1 MRVLLDENL
10 PRALAEESTGHRVST
25 VQAEG
30 WSGTTNGELLGRA
43 NQRFDA
49 LLTMDRGLQYQQNL
63 RGLGARIV
71 VIHAHSNRTAHLQPL
86 IGRILKALDDLPPGK
101 IREVRV

>member
-10 PRALAEESTGHRVST
+10 PRALAGELTGHRVST

-30 WSGTTNGELLGRA
+30 WSGTTNGELLGQA

-63 RGLGARIV
+63 SGFGISIV
-71 VIHAHSNRTAHLQPL
+71 VIYARSNRMAHLRPL
-86 IGRILKALDDLPPGK
+86 VGSILNALDDLPTGK
-101 IREVRV
+101 VREVRV

>member
-10 PRALAEESTGHRVST
+10 PRALAEELTGHQVST

-63 RGLGARIV
+63 GGLGIRIV
-71 VIHAHSNRTAHLQPL
+71 VIYAHSNRMVHLRPL
-86 IGRILKALDDLPPGK
+86 RGSILKALDDLPLGK
-101 IREVRV
+101 VGKVRV